1 MKKFAVIAFGMFLF
15 ALPTKAQTLE
25 SQYGLDSAQT
35 ILNASLY
42 TEYWKQKNFE
52 EALPTWR
59 YVFLNAPAFQ
69 LNTYIRG
76 EDIIEYMI
84 QKTKKKEYVDTLM
97 MIFDRRLQYMKSKS
111 REGYVLGKKVW
122 PRCVFRMVI

>member
-69 LNTYIRG
+69 LNTYKIVSFNPSN
-76 EDIIEYMI
+76 IIGS
-84 QKTKKKEYVDTLM
+84 KT
-97 MIFDRRLQYMKSKS
+97 F
-111 REGYVLGKKVW
+111 KKVISIYYLILSS
-122 PRCVFRMVI
+122 F

>member
-1 MKKFAVIAFGMFLF
+1 MKKIAVIAFGMLLF
-15 ALPTKAQTLE
+15 ILPTKAQTLE
-25 SQYGLDSAQT
+25 SQYGLDSANT

-42 TEYWKQKNFE
+42 TEYWKQKNYE
-52 EALPTWR
+52 EALPSWR

-84 QKTKKKEYVDTLM
+84 QKT
-97 MIFDRRLQYMKSKS
+97 
-111 REGYVLGKKVW
+111 
-122 PRCVFRMVI
+122 

>member
-1 MKKFAVIAFGMFLF
+1 MKKIAVIAFGMLLF
-15 ALPTKAQTLE
+15 ILPTKAQTLE
-25 SQYGLDSAQT
+25 SQYGLDSANT

-42 TEYWKQKNFE
+42 TEYWKQKNYE
-52 EALPTWR
+52 EALPSWR

-97 MIFDRRLQYMKSKS
+97 MLLTVVFNTWQKRVVKDMF
-111 REGYVLGKKVW
+111 LGKKVW
-122 PRCVFRMVI
+122 LK

>member
-1 MKKFAVIAFGMFLF
+1 MKKIAVIAFGMFLF
-15 ALPTKAQTLE
+15 ILPTKAQTLE
-25 SQYGLDSAQT
+25 SQYGLDSANT

-42 TEYWKQKNFE
+42 TEYWKQKNYE
-52 EALPTWR
+52 EALPSWR

-84 QKTKKKEYVDTLM
+84 QKTKKK
-97 MIFDRRLQYMKSKS
+97 
-111 REGYVLGKKVW
+111 
-122 PRCVFRMVI
+122 

>member
-1 MKKFAVIAFGMFLF
+1 MKKIAVIAFGMFLF
-15 ALPTKAQTLE
+15 ILPTKAQTLE
-25 SQYGLDSAQT
+25 SQYGLDSANT

-52 EALPTWR
+52 EALPSWR

-76 EDIIEYMI
+76 EDILEYMI
-84 QKTKKKEYVDTLM
+84 EKTKKKEYVDTLM
-97 MIFDRRLQYMKSKS
+97 MLFDRRLQYMEKRVVKDMFLE
-111 REGYVLGKKVW
+111 RKD
-122 PRCVFRMVI
+122 